1 MTLNTLQYR
10 LIVDSTLLLS
20 PLSTYTRKLFK
31 SLFLQKTTT
40 TASYANKGLQPT
52 AATLTSTSPSPARK
66 LAPGK
71 EFDGSYLHATI
82 ARKCNSCYNYD
93 KNLTKL
99 TCERGR
105 SRSILGHFFCNNCEP
120 PHDWHS
126 SNICTELFL
135 ASNDR
140 YRTIL
145 HAQQCRRCE
154 AYVEPKV
161 DKENY
166 VKKVVSTLDL
176 WTGRRKRLEST
187 REFEETDLHDRERCH
202 GCQTGVCKE
211 FDGADLHAAVVRGS
225 GHHYKYNQKLS
236 NATSDRKDE
245 SRYIVGSFTC
255 ARCTRPRTGNRTW
268 HSGVICTQV
277 FFTSD
282 DRYRTILHAQQC
294 RRCQAFVKP
303 EVDEDNYVKK
313 IVSALDLWSG
323 RRERLESTWEFKET
337 DPHDEERC
345 HGCQIGVCKGQRRT
359 MKREE

>member
-1 MTLNTLQYR
+1 MKLCTFKRDGGIFIPSPSLFVHSHFVFHLLLLQEQNSQATNNHALDRISILSSIDSKVRAYIQWVYTTMTLNTLQYR

-202 GCQTGVCKE
+202 GCQTGVC
-211 FDGADLHAAVVRGS
+211 
-225 GHHYKYNQKLS
+225 
-236 NATSDRKDE
+236 
-245 SRYIVGSFTC
+245 
-255 ARCTRPRTGNRTW
+255 NRR
-268 HSGVICTQV
+268 S
-277 FFTSD
+277 
-282 DRYRTILHAQQC
+282 
-294 RRCQAFVKP
+294 
-303 EVDEDNYVKK
+303 ED
-313 IVSALDLWSG
+313 
-323 RRERLESTWEFKET
+323 
-337 DPHDEERC
+337 
-345 HGCQIGVCKGQRRT
+345 
-359 MKREE
+359 